1 MIYKEYGS
9 TGIKV
14 SAIGFGGMR
23 FDMTQDEAKH
33 IDLIRYGFEK
43 GINYFDTAPGY
54 NEDKSEIWFGKA
66 LSALP
71 REKVVI
77 STKLMPEHIKT
88 KAEALDK
95 IKRSC
100 DRLQTD
106 HIDIFHAWNF
116 RTMEQY
122 TDCIRPDGLYEAM
135 QEAKAQGMIRHL
147 AFSTHLT
154 GNKAAEVAESG
165 RFEGVLLGLNILNF
179 PYRISAVLAAKKRGM
194 GVAAMNTLYGGL
206 IGKYEDKF
214 SFIAS
219 DGESP
224 VMAALRFNA
233 GLEVL
238 DVALNGFTTFEHI
251 NMACEAADTAS
262 KVTLEDLPAYE
273 KLIGSGVE
281 GFCTGCGYC
290 KDCPKNISVPVL
302 MQFYNLKLLEN
313 ADEATMNEKFWSH
326 RIWGI
331 LPENK
336 SSASACIKCRHCEKS
351 CTQHLPIIQR
361 LQEIAKWEQAA
372 DIRDKENKA

>member
-23 FDMTQDEAKH
+23 FDMLQDESKH
-33 IDLIRYGFEK
+33 IDLIRYGYEK

-88 KAEALDK
+88 KTEALDR

-106 HIDIFHAWNF
+106 YIDIFHAWNF

-122 TDCIRPDGLYEAM
+122 EDCIRPDGLYEAM
-135 QEAKAQGMIRHL
+135 LQAQADGMIRHL

-154 GNKAAEVAESG
+154 GNKAADVVESG
-165 RFEGVLLGLNILNF
+165 RFAGVLLGLNILNF
-179 PYRISAVLAAKKRGM
+179 PYRLPAVLAAKKRGM

-206 IGKYEDKF
+206 IAQYEKKF
-214 SFIAS
+214 AFITRN
-219 DGESP
+219 GESP

-233 GLEVL
+233 GLEFL

-251 NMACEAADTAS
+251 NMACKAADSAE
-262 KVTLEDLPAYE
+262 KVTLKDLAEYE

-290 KDCPKNISVPVL
+290 KDCPQNISVPVL
-302 MQFYNLKLLEN
+302 MQFYNLKLL
-313 ADEATMNEKFWSH
+313 DESGTESMPEKYKSH
-326 RIWGI
+326 KVWGI

-336 SSASACIKCRHCEKS
+336 NPASSCINCRLCEKR
-351 CTQHLPIIQR
+351 CTQHLPITER
-361 LQEIAKWEQAA
+361 LREIAQWENYA
-372 DIRDKENKA
+372 DGNGGK